1 MDPRTKIKNEIQRL
15 KIPDQT
21 KYYWYFYSIIL
32 DGKPCAKFGSST
44 IHLENR
50 IYSYLMKEHKN
61 QTKNWNSFRII
72 SVVEFR
78 KKKSIQHIENFIKEH
93 AKDYPLNPNQHWNT
107 EQYDLVGVWKEIRTC
122 IENKQIM
129 LAINMYTS
137 DDPNAD
143 VEFVIG
149 CIRLPQSPKTKTKTK
164 PQKAMMVVLNL
175 MLTSDFQKISG
186 VGVVLSH
193 RLNEN
198 KPYKSMND
206 LLNVDMIG
214 SCKYN
219 AITDH
224 INALVNI

>member
-1 MDPRTKIKNEIQRL
+1 
-15 KIPDQT
+15 
-21 KYYWYFYSIIL
+21 
-32 DGKPCAKFGSST
+32 
-44 IHLENR
+44 
-50 IYSYLMKEHKN
+50 
-61 QTKNWNSFRII
+61 
-72 SVVEFR
+72 
-78 KKKSIQHIENFIKEH
+78 
-93 AKDYPLNPNQHWNT
+93 
-107 EQYDLVGVWKEIRTC
+107 
-122 IENKQIM
+122 
-129 LAINMYTS
+129 
-137 DDPNAD
+137 
-143 VEFVIG
+143 
-149 CIRLPQSPKTKTKTK
+149 
-164 PQKAMMVVLNL
+164 MMVVLNL